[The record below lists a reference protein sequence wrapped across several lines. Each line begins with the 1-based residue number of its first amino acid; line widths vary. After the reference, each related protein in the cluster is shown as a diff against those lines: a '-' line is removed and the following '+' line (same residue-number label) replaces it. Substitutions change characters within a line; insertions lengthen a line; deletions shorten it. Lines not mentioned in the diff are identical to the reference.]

1 MPYVVRVRFVYSI
14 FRLNSYPAEII
25 YYNVYMAEHSLI
37 AVSNSAA
44 TRLTPGGVHSGM
56 DVTIQNVNASGYIYL
71 GVDDTVTSSNY
82 GFRIMPNH
90 SISFE
95 LAGGDTLYAIA
106 SAADMN
112 AAVIK
117 INLES
122 GS

>member
-1 MPYVVRVRFVYSI
+1 
-14 FRLNSYPAEII
+14 
-25 YYNVYMAEHSLI
+25 MAEHLLT
-37 AVSNSAA
+37 AVSNSTA
-44 TRLTPGGVHSGM
+44 TRLTPGGQHSGM

-95 LAGGDTLYAIA
+95 LAGGDTLYGIA

>member
-1 MPYVVRVRFVYSI
+1 
-14 FRLNSYPAEII
+14 
-25 YYNVYMAEHSLI
+25 MAEHSLM

-44 TRLTPGGVHSGM
+44 TRLTPGGTHSGM
-56 DVTIQNVNASGYIYL
+56 DVTIQNVNTSGYIYI
-71 GVDDTVTSSNY
+71 GVDDTVNATNY

-95 LAGGDTLYAIA
+95 LAGGDTLYGFA

>member
-1 MPYVVRVRFVYSI
+1 
-14 FRLNSYPAEII
+14 
-25 YYNVYMAEHSLI
+25 MAEHSLMSI
-37 AVSNSAA
+37 SNSSA
-44 TRLTPGGVHSGM
+44 TLLTPAGQHSGM
-56 DVTIQNVNASGYIYL
+56 DITIQNVNSSGYIYL
-71 GVDDTVTSSNY
+71 GVDNTVNTTNY

-95 LAGGDTLYAIA
+95 LSGGDKIYGFA
-106 SAADMN
+106 SAADMS